1 MSKLIARIKV
11 LLNAAPTYLAAAGVI
26 IAIVADEVGKLAP
39 SGWQD
44 NAVQILGALAGVVAA
59 ATAIVRRVTPVAPA
73 DRGLIVPP
81 PKAG

>member
-1 MSKLIARIKV
+1 MSKLIARIGV
-11 LLNAAPTYLAAAGVI
+11 LLRAAPTYLAAAGVI
-26 IAIVADEVGKLAP
+26 IAIIADEVGKLAP

-44 NAVQILGALAGVVAA
+44 NAIQILGVLAGIIAA

>member
-1 MSKLIARIKV
+1 VSKLFDRIGV
-11 LLNAAPTYLAAAGVI
+11 LLRAAPTYLAAAGVI

-44 NAVQILGALAGVVAA
+44 NAIQILGVLAAIVAS
-59 ATAIVRRVTPVAPA
+59 ATAIVRRVSPVAPFE
-73 DRGLIVPP
+73 RGLLVPP